1 MTHIK
6 GTRGAA
12 CEGAV
17 MPALADSLHA
27 QHVEIDRLLQ
37 SVMGAARSSAWPSYR
52 LYFSI
57 LEAGL
62 RQHMAFE
69 EEALFPGLEARA
81 AAAVRDLREEHAKAM
96 RHLETL
102 GAAAPEHDPEGCLAE
117 LDQLAELLRTHHE
130 AEMALDPGYSSRPIP
145 PLVSSEPRTM
155 DLRGL
160 QPPEPIVRIFQ
171 ALERAPDAPLRV
183 ILPHEPVPLYTLL
196 RDRGFGY
203 SGRQRA
209 DGGYELLIGR
219 S

>member
-1 MTHIK
+1 
-6 GTRGAA
+6 
-12 CEGAV
+12 
-17 MPALADSLHA
+17 
-27 QHVEIDRLLQ
+27 
-37 SVMGAARSSAWPSYR
+37 
-52 LYFSI
+52 
-57 LEAGL
+57 
-62 RQHMAFE
+62 MAFE